1 MRFASWPDL
10 WSILEKVLWDGRRVC
25 ILQCLA
31 ECSKDV
37 CLSPFNSYVSFIWG
51 GGQEDLLFGESRVL
65 TPPTSAVLGPIIS
78 DFT

>member
-1 MRFASWPDL
+1 M
-10 WSILEKVLWDGRRVC
+10 C

-37 CLSPFNSYVSFIWG
+37 CLSPFNSYVSFIFG
-51 GGQEDLLFGESRVL
+51 GDQEDLFGKSRVL